1 MPNPAVSSSV
11 DQWHKV
17 NYITD
22 HYLSTAATTDRR
34 QPRDVTAFRWVVTG
48 CSDNDVSVKLA
59 ELQAFACAKLAG
71 TVYTPR
77 QSNVHSFTNQL

>member
-22 HYLSTAATTDRR
+22 HWSTAATDRR
-34 QPRDVTAFRWVVTG
+34 QPRDVTAFRWVVTS

-59 ELQAFACAKLAG
+59 ELEAFACAKLAG
-71 TVYTPR
+71 T
-77 QSNVHSFTNQL
+77 